1 MTINQK
7 LYVFYMLKKKKQ
19 VLDLAHNHLD
29 RLNLDN
35 LLSAQLQFLD
45 ISCNS
50 RLRVDPRQF
59 QNYNS
64 SRRPLSLVDVSG
76 QNKASTLN
84 GLNAHTTTPVRGA
97 TVNGQIVHLPW
108 KLGFSET
115 AGMRERYV
123 CIIIYILFCC
133 RYTFRKILFKT

>member
-1 MTINQK
+1 MSR
-7 LYVFYMLKKKKQ
+7 Q

-76 QNKASTLN
+76 QNRLASPKDGSPSPGAASTAP
-84 GLNAHTTTPVRGA
+84 GAGNATTPTRGNRK
-97 TVNGQIVHLPW
+97 NGVEQHLPW
-108 KLGFSET
+108 RLGFSET
-115 AGMRERYV
+115 AGTRERCVYAS
-123 CIIIYILFCC
+123 
-133 RYTFRKILFKT
+133 